1 MSDQQ
6 PTSDPS
12 TIADED
18 GESNP
23 AQNQQAYAEEAD
35 QSQLQSLSLVETDD
49 IPDQTVTPSLELRSA
64 RKVYDGDGGR
74 VVALDEIAF
83 AALPGEFVAVV
94 GPSGSGKSTLLNVL
108 GLLDDPSDGDRYL
121 EGTEVTTLD
130 EAERT
135 AARKESIGFV
145 FQDFHLLP
153 TLTAMENVAL
163 PTTFDSGDASARA
176 TELLTRFG
184 LGDRTSHTPNE
195 LSGGQKQRV
204 AIARALINKPAVLL
218 ADEPTGN
225 LDTDTGTEI
234 LAEFERIRK
243 DGVAVIAV
251 THDPLVEDYA
261 DRVVELTDGVVS
273 ENAHPLMDSTTEFE
287 WAPDAK
293 LSPPDA
299 QSLGDQSGD
308 EFQRAETG
316 PARDT
321 VTGDENAIANEDT
334 TSADSE
340 PEATGQAE
348 RTLTESPSDE
358 GSG

>member
-1 MSDQQ
+1 MSDHDATPA
-6 PTSDPS
+6 PTTSADADVESNSARNRQTTADTTEPEPERSVAPEIAGVSDP
-12 TIADED
+12 
-18 GESNP
+18 
-23 AQNQQAYAEEAD
+23 
-35 QSQLQSLSLVETDD
+35 
-49 IPDQTVTPSLELRSA
+49 TVTPSLELRDA

-74 VVALDEIAF
+74 VVALDSIAF
-83 AALPGEFVAVV
+83 AAFPGEFVAVV

-108 GLLDDPSDGDRYL
+108 GLLDDPSGGDRYL

-163 PTTFDSGDASARA
+163 PTTFDPGDASSRA
-176 TELLTRFG
+176 TDLLSRFG

-204 AIARALINKPAVLL
+204 AIARALINEPAVLL

-251 THDPLVEDYA
+251 THDPLVEEYA

-273 ENAHPLMDSTTEFE
+273 QNAHPLVSSTTEFDWE
-287 WAPDAK
+287 SDPGSTPSDARARENG
-293 LSPPDA
+293 SVDDSQQPASRPPASAESTSDTDPGA
-299 QSLGDQSGD
+299 AS
-308 EFQRAETG
+308 RAEQT
-316 PARDT
+316 P
-321 VTGDENAIANEDT
+321 
-334 TSADSE
+334 
-340 PEATGQAE
+340 
-348 RTLTESPSDE
+348 TESPSD
-358 GSG
+358 GDSR